1 MEQMMLAVMHWKM
14 KVGSR
19 GAPEGE
25 YRTRDREYRI
35 RRVFGFSPISVKLSL
50 PLTAQ

>member
-1 MEQMMLAVMHWKM
+1 MEQMMLAVMDWKM

-19 GAPEGE
+19 GAPGGG

-35 RRVFGFSPISVKLSL
+35 RGVFGSAPSL
-50 PLTAQ
+50 

>member
-14 KVGSR
+14 KVGFR
-19 GAPEGE
+19 GAPGGG

-35 RRVFGFSPISVKLSL
+35 RGVFDFSPMSVKLST